1 MKAREKARQSK
12 TFHGAGMVVPF
23 DKEADVGYREIPETT
38 ASLKKIFK
46 NVSKQQ
52 TTTKPASLPQAKTK
66 TFLTLSDA
74 LKVNEAETDEQRDK
88 ANDVLQ
94 ELVTNVQFA
103 NDEGDPG
110 MGLELGIDAFCAG
123 GERLH
128 KYVGH
133 LMGVAYE
140 LMGRQE
146 YARVLRAHLKRRRE
160 GQVFK
165 IQ

>member
-1 MKAREKARQSK
+1 M
-12 TFHGAGMVVPF
+12 
-23 DKEADVGYREIPETT
+23 
-38 ASLKKIFK
+38 
-46 NVSKQQ
+46 
-52 TTTKPASLPQAKTK
+52 
-66 TFLTLSDA
+66 
-74 LKVNEAETDEQRDK
+74 
-88 ANDVLQ
+88 
-94 ELVTNVQFA
+94 QFA